1 VERGPQIR
9 DVRVSPLGTL
19 PEVTFY
25 DPSDP
30 RWVVDPMPHFD
41 ELREEAPIHRAPDG
55 YWVLSTYADCL
66 SVLRD
71 RRASADSLHVDPER
85 APRGFAA
92 ARRADLSQSIRAG
105 GPDPRPFLFRDPPDH
120 GRLRGLVQRAFTP
133 RRVAELEPFI
143 EAEATRLLDAALAQG
158 SCDMV
163 GALAWPL
170 PVAVISELLGIPGDD
185 QEEFRAT
192 SGVLARS
199 LDPEFLLPP
208 DAVEARNEAI
218 AHFGLYFSG
227 LFESRRRG
235 PGDDL
240 LSALVAAHDGEDR
253 LSHAEL
259 LSTAILLLVAGHET
273 TVNLLSGGMLALA
286 RDEKAQAAWRWDR
299 TLDATAPD
307 ELLRITSPVQL
318 TGRALLEDFDVGDET
333 IEAGSFCLLLLGGAN
348 RDPAAFDDPTN
359 LHLDRHPNPH
369 LGFGFGLH
377 HCLGAPLARLEARV
391 ALRMLLE
398 RTAGFEVTDEGAVRY
413 RPNLVL
419 RGLER
424 LPITLVPS

>member
-1 VERGPQIR
+1 
-9 DVRVSPLGTL
+9 
-19 PEVTFY
+19 VTYY

-66 SVLRD
+66 AVLRD
-71 RRASADSLHVDPER
+71 RRASADSLHVDPAR
-85 APRGFAA
+85 APKGFAA
-92 ARRADLSQSIRAG
+92 ARRADLYESIRAG

-120 GRLRGLVQRAFTP
+120 TRLRGLVQRAFTP
-133 RRVAELEPFI
+133 RRVAQLEPFI
-143 EAEATRLLDAALAQG
+143 EAEVDRLLDVALDQG
-158 SCDMV
+158 TCDVV

-170 PVAVISELLGIPGDD
+170 PVAVICEMLGIPPDD
-185 QEEFRAT
+185 QAEFRTT

-208 DAVEARNEAI
+208 DAVEARNQAI
-218 AHFGLYFSG
+218 AHFARYFHG
-227 LFESRRRG
+227 LFEARRRK

-240 LSALVAAHDGEDR
+240 LTALVAAHDGEDR
-253 LSHAEL
+253 LSDAEL

-286 RDEKAQAAWRWDR
+286 RDDAAQAAWRGDAA
-299 TLDATAPD
+299 LDATAPD

-318 TGRALLEDFDVGDET
+318 TGRSLLEDIDLGPET

-348 RDPAAFDDPTN
+348 RDPAAFDDPTR
-359 LHLDRHPNPH
+359 LHLDRQPNPH

-377 HCLGAPLARLEARV
+377 HCLGAPLARLEARI
-391 ALRMLLE
+391 ALRRLLD
-398 RTAGFEVTDEGAVRY
+398 RTAGFSVSDESAVRY

-419 RGLER
+419 RGLEH